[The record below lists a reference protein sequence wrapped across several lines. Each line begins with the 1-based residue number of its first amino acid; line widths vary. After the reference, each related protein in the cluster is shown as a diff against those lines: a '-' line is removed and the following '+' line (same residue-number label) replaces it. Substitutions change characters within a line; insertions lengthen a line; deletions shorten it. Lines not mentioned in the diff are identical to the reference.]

1 MVFSLIATISTLLLS
16 YLFVVGALQK
26 LADASYFQQVI
37 TDYQIL
43 PATLS
48 PLLARALP
56 LIELG
61 AGVALLIPLTRF
73 AALGTVTV
81 LLSSYS
87 IAIAINIARGR
98 RDIDCGC
105 AGPGQEQTLS
115 SWLLGRNGL
124 LILLALSAMAAAG
137 QFHLPWSAWA
147 LALLGTALAALLYHV
162 FNQLVANNNL
172 LKRIKQHG

>member
-1 MVFSLIATISTLLLS
+1 MIISVIATISTLLLS
-16 YLFVVGALQK
+16 YLFVVGAMQK

-43 PATLS
+43 PTALS
-48 PLLARALP
+48 PLLARTLP
-56 LIELG
+56 LIELA
-61 AGVALLIPLTRF
+61 AGIALLIPMSRF
-73 AALGTVTV
+73 AALGTVT
-81 LLSSYS
+81 LLLTSYS
-87 IAIAINIARGR
+87 IAIAINIVRGR

-124 LILLALSAMAAAG
+124 LIVLALSAMAATG
-137 QFHLPWSAWA
+137 QFHLPWSAWT

-162 FNQLVANNNL
+162 FNQLIANNNL